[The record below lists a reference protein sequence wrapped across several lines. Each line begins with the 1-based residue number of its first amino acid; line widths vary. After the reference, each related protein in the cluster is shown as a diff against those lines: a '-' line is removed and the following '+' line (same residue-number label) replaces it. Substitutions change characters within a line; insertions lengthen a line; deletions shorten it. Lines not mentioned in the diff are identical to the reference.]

1 MYSSSYP
8 IARVDRGF
16 LKAAK
21 AAPDGRFRL
30 LQCGIGTLDF
40 VA

>member
-1 MYSSSYP
+1 MYSSSHP
-8 IARVDRGF
+8 IARDDRDF

-30 LQCGIGTLDF
+30 LQCGKGTHDF
-40 VA
+40 EA